1 MSKTQLLLSPTSL
14 KKVPHFSLAFFIF
27 SISYVIVSVAQTKH
41 LELFSCSYILSDFT
55 YNSFINPAYFSF
67 AVYLKSDYF
76 SWPTAT
82 TLVQILSFLAFFLL
96 FPLLPLLSL
105 HPLLPP
111 SSTLSPARVI
121 FFNHWIKSC
130 YFSAPTPPY
139 NGSLGLG

>member
-1 MSKTQLLLSPTSL
+1 MSQTQLLLSPTSL
-14 KKVPHFSLAFFIF
+14 QKVPHFSLAFFIF
-27 SISYVIVSVAQTKH
+27 SISYVIVPFAQTKH

-82 TLVQILSFLAFFLL
+82 TLVQILSFLAFLL

-130 YFSAPTPPY
+130 YFSPPNPPY
-139 NGSLGLG
+139 NSSPGLG